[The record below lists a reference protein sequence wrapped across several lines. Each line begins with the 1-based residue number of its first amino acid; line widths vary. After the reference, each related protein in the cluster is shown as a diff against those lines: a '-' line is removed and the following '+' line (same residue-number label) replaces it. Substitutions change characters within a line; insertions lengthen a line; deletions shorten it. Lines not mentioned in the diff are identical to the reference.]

1 MPLGSK
7 REARRPATST
17 HGAYSLYLAV
27 VAKYVKVLLA
37 PGRKAKVPALALEPP
52 GDKNMAER
60 SIWADRFLAACLIE
74 GAVAFAGMGY
84 LLFLSVATTPGPAR
98 VVAGGGGGT
107 WFTVGLI
114 GFALIC
120 VLGCGLSALFY
131 HYIEVTKGL
140 PYSGWRNLFAWGHL
154 IAGVGVSSAGSLLAA
169 WGGLNAGI
177 AALPV
182 SSGGGGRDFAY
193 VHVNILGP
201 LVLPLAIIMG
211 IGLAG
216 FLAGGVAY
224 FTAWWGA
231 VKKEGGLLRKRAAPK
246 ADDKPSD

>member
-1 MPLGSK
+1 VPRGWSERTNRSRGLRG
-7 REARRPATST
+7 AR
-17 HGAYSLYLAV
+17 GENV
-27 VAKYVKVLLA
+27 
-37 PGRKAKVPALALEPP
+37 
-52 GDKNMAER
+52 AER
-60 SIWADRFLAACLIE
+60 SIWADRFLAACFIE

-131 HYIEVTKGL
+131 HYVEVTKGV
-140 PYSGWRNLFAWGHL
+140 PYTGWRNLFAWGHL

-177 AALPV
+177 AALPA
-182 SSGGGGRDFAY
+182 SSGGGGQNFAY
-193 VHVNILGP
+193 IHANILGP
-201 LVLPLAIIMG
+201 LTVPLAIMMG

-216 FLAGGVAY
+216 FFAGGFAY
-224 FTAWWGA
+224 FTAWWA
-231 VKKEGGLLRKRAAPK
+231 TVKRDGGLLRAKKAPEAAAEPAK
-246 ADDKPSD
+246 